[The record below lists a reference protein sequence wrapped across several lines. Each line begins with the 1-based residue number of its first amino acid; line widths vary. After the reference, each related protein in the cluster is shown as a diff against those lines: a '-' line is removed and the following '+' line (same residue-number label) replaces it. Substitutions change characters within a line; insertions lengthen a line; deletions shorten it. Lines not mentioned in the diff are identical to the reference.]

1 MSDIELSTQL
11 ITHIKSIAERLVNME
26 SHLGILITL
35 NDPAI
40 HDKVIPIIFSP
51 HYTHLDILE
60 SVGPMTESASS
71 QILAASPPCLNTGKV
86 SILGWPMLG
95 PAPAPC
101 VTDIIMV

>member
-1 MSDIELSTQL
+1 MSDIELSKQL
-11 ITHIKSIAERLVNME
+11 ITHIKSIAKRLVNME

-35 NDPAI
+35 DDPAI
-40 HDKVIPIIFSP
+40 HDSHSQVFFP

-60 SVGPMTESASS
+60 SVGPITESASS
-71 QILAASPPCLNTGKV
+71 QILAASPPCLNTGRA

-101 VTDIIMV
+101 SIMDVIMV

>member
-40 HDKVIPIIFSP
+40 YDKVIPIIFP
-51 HYTHLDILE
+51 TLHT
-60 SVGPMTESASS
+60 P
-71 QILAASPPCLNTGKV
+71 
-86 SILGWPMLG
+86 
-95 PAPAPC
+95 
-101 VTDIIMV
+101 